1 MNIGDIIRAAPVQ
14 PAASSSAPS
23 APSARAVRS
32 GKSAAVE
39 AAEMAVAFPAGPA
52 GAETEA
58 LKTAPPSLRE
68 GEARDTL
75 DQALSQIKEFVEI
88 AASDIDF
95 SIDEKSGEMV
105 VKIIDRATEEVIR
118 QIPPEEMLEI
128 ARALDRLQGL
138 FLQNKA

>member
-14 PAASSSAPS
+14 PSARPAVRAPEVASPS
-23 APSARAVRS
+23 TASARAVRS
-32 GKSAAVE
+32 GESAAA
-39 AAEMAVAFPAGPA
+39 AAETVFPANPA
-52 GAETEA
+52 DAETQ
-58 LKTAPPSLRE
+58 TAPRE
-68 GEARDTL
+68 GEARDAL
-75 DQALSQIKEFVEI
+75 DQALSQIREFVEI